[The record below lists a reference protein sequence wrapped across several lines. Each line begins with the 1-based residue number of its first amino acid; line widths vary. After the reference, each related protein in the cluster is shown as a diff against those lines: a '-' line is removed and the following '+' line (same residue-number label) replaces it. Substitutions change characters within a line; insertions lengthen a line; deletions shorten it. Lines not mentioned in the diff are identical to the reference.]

1 MNKSASLLAA
11 LLFPAFVLAGFIATP
26 GMAQDKAKGVK
37 QGAIKPLLEND
48 KVKAYEVTYKPG
60 EGSDSRERPARLTRA
75 LSGGTM
81 MRTYPDGKTERVVWK
96 TGDTRWFPKE
106 TFGNKNVG
114 KTVVKFLVV
123 QPK

>member
-26 GMAQDKAKGVK
+26 AMAQEKTKAVK
-37 QGAIKPLLEND
+37 QGTTKSLLEND

-60 EGSDSRERPARLTRA
+60 QGSDSRDRPARLTRA
-75 LSGGTM
+75 ITGGTM
-81 MRTYPDGKTERVVWK
+81 MRTYPDGKTEKVVWK
-96 TGDTRWFPKE
+96 TGDTKWFPKE

-114 KTVVKFLVV
+114 KTVVKLLVV